1 MEQEIQKKVITVTR
15 QNQDR
20 ITEESGIES
29 SLTEGDMKEY
39 LEQVIREVTMQR
51 TSDKPRRTNNS
62 NG

>member
-1 MEQEIQKKVITVTR
+1 MEQEIEKKVITATKR
-15 QNQDR
+15 NQNR
-20 ITEESGIES
+20 MTENSGIES